1 LAKWAIK
8 LVIAIQS
15 LFKGLIMKRLSLA
28 LLTGSFFALSGLTGC
43 SQASVDQTAA
53 APQAAME
60 SSADSAA
67 GESLA
72 QKVSTPADESSNE
85 NAATQRPQLIKRASL
100 SLSVDS
106 IEDGF
111 KQVKEIV
118 NNQKGDILSLSDEG
132 DRQRSLSFEIRVPQ
146 DKLDVT
152 LEALTAMGTVRD
164 RTISTEDVST
174 QLVDIQARLSNAR
187 KSEAALQEIMTRT
200 GAIADVLQVSREL
213 STVRESIE
221 QMSAQQKNL
230 QTQVSYST
238 ISLNLESAI
247 ALSPNKPV
255 FSRQLA
261 NSWESATSSV
271 GDFTTDL
278 LQLGLWLLAYSPY
291 LAVLLCGAIIARK
304 VTRRSPQ

>member
-1 LAKWAIK
+1 
-8 LVIAIQS
+8 
-15 LFKGLIMKRLSLA
+15 MKRLTLT
-28 LLTGSFFALSGLTGC
+28 LLTGSIVALSGLTSC
-43 SQASVDQTAA
+43 SQAPSQAPTGGA
-53 APQAAME
+53 APAPSAAME
-60 SSADSAA
+60 SSADRAVTD
-67 GESLA
+67 ESLA
-72 QKVSTPADESSNE
+72 QKVAAPAAESFAE
-85 NAATQRPQLIKRASL
+85 NTAENTATQRPQLIKRASL

-146 DKLDVT
+146 DKLDAT
-152 LEALTAMGTVRD
+152 LDALTGMGSVRA
-164 RTISTEDVST
+164 RAISTEDVST

-187 KSEAALQEIMTRT
+187 KSEEALQEIMTRT

-255 FSRQLA
+255 FARQLA

-291 LAVLLCGAIIARK
+291 LAALLCGAIIARK
-304 VTRRSPQ
+304 VARRSPQ

>member
-1 LAKWAIK
+1 
-8 LVIAIQS
+8 
-15 LFKGLIMKRLSLA
+15 MKRLSLA
-28 LLTGSFFALSGLTGC
+28 LLTGSIFALSGLTSC
-43 SQASVDQTAA
+43 SPASMDQPTA

-60 SSADSAA
+60 SSADSAVA

-72 QKVSTPADESSNE
+72 QKVAAPADESSSESTAE
-85 NAATQRPQLIKRASL
+85 NTATQRPQLIKRASL

-118 NNQKGDILSLSDEG
+118 NHQKGDILSLSDEG
-132 DRQRSLSFEIRVPQ
+132 DRQRRLTFEIRVPQ
-146 DKLDVT
+146 DKLDAT
-152 LEALTAMGTVRD
+152 LDALTGMGTVRD

-187 KSEAALQEIMTRT
+187 KSEEALQEIMTRT

-291 LAVLLCGAIIARK
+291 LAALLCGAMIARK
-304 VTRRSPQ
+304 VARRSPQ